1 MAAGTTN
8 IGFEEKLWQAADK
21 LRSNMDA
28 AEYKHVV
35 LGLIFLKYVSD
46 SFEEKYQQLLAEG
59 YGDEEDRDEYI
70 AENIFYVPIDARW
83 SEIKKYATS
92 TDIGKVIDHAMDAI
106 EKEND
111 SLKGVLT
118 KNYSRQELDK
128 TRLGELV
135 TLFTNI
141 EVGSTAAQERD
152 VLGRVYEYFLSKF
165 ASAEGKLGGEFY
177 TPSCI
182 VRTLVSMIE
191 PFEGQIF
198 DPACGSGGMFCQSA
212 RFVREHQGNVRDI
225 SIFGQESNPTTWKLA
240 KMNLAI
246 RQLEANLG
254 KHNADSF
261 HDDQHKTLKANYI
274 LANPPFNISDWGGE
288 RLQEDIRWKYGI
300 PPAGNANFAWL
311 QHMLHHLN
319 PAGGVCGTVLANG
332 SLSSNTS
339 NEGNIRANMVKGD
352 VVECIVAMPSQL
364 FYSTGIPV
372 SLWIM
377 RRGKT
382 KQSQNKVLFIDAR
395 KLGHMID
402 RKVRELSEEDIRKIA
417 DTYQNWRQ
425 GKEYEDIQGFCK
437 EASLSEIEEQDY
449 ILTPGRYVGVEQE
462 EEEGEPFEE
471 KMQRLTFELSGL
483 FAKSHELEEY
493 EDEIDENDKVLNEI
507 PFDMQKA
514 QQKIS
519 KLTTKYRIELNMLA
533 CIYGN
538 NMSVTSQPISK
549 PPKILWNDLKYINQH
564 IPLFALERK
573 GISDYLNRKMGF

>member
-1 MAAGTTN
+1 MAAGTAN

-46 SFEEKYQQLLAEG
+46 SFEEKYKQLMVEG
-59 YGDEEDRDEYI
+59 YGDEEDRDEYL
-70 AENIFYVPIDARW
+70 ADNIFYVPKDARW
-83 SEIKKYATS
+83 SEIKNHATS
-92 TDIGKVIDHAMDAI
+92 TDIGNVIDHAMDAI

-212 RFVREHQGNVRDI
+212 RFVKEHQGNVRDI
-225 SIFGQESNPTTWKLA
+225 SIFGQESNPITWKLA

-288 RLQEDIRWKYGI
+288 RLREDPRWKYGV
-300 PPAGNANFAWL
+300 PPVGNANFAWL
-311 QHMLHHLN
+311 QHMLYHLN

-339 NEGNIRANMVKGD
+339 NEGNIRTNMVKGD

-382 KQSQNKVLFIDAR
+382 EQSQNKVLFIDAR

-425 GKEYEDIQGFCK
+425 GKEYTDIQGFCK
-437 EASLSEIEEQDY
+437 AASLTEIGEQDY
-449 ILTPGRYVGVEQE
+449 ILTPGRYVGIEQE
-462 EEEGEPFEE
+462 EEDEEPFEE

-483 FAKSHELEEY
+483 FAKSHKLEEEIRNKLGAIGY
-493 EDEIDENDKVLNEI
+493 EL
-507 PFDMQKA
+507 
-514 QQKIS
+514 
-519 KLTTKYRIELNMLA
+519 
-533 CIYGN
+533 
-538 NMSVTSQPISK
+538 
-549 PPKILWNDLKYINQH
+549 
-564 IPLFALERK
+564 
-573 GISDYLNRKMGF
+573 

>member
-1 MAAGTTN
+1 MATGTTTV
-8 IGFEEKLWQAADK
+8 GFEEKLWLAADK

-46 SFEEKYQQLLAEG
+46 SFEEKYQQLVAEG
-59 YGDEEDRDEYI
+59 YGDEEDRDEYL
-70 AENIFYVPIDARW
+70 AENIFYVPKEARW
-83 SEIKKYATS
+83 GEIQKHATGA
-92 TDIGKVIDHAMDAI
+92 DIGSVIDRAMEAI

-118 KNYSRQELDK
+118 KNFSRPELDK

-152 VLGRVYEYFLSKF
+152 TLGRVYEYFLSKF

-182 VRTLVSMIE
+182 VRTLVEMIE

-212 RFVREHQGNVRDI
+212 RFVKEHQGNVRNI

-288 RLQEDIRWKYGI
+288 RLQEDVRWKYGI
-300 PPAGNANFAWL
+300 PPVGNANFAWL
-311 QHMLHHLN
+311 QHMLHHLS
-319 PAGGVCGTVLANG
+319 PAGGVAGTVLANG
-332 SLSSNTS
+332 SLSSNTG
-339 NEGNIRANMVKGD
+339 NEGVIRRNMIEDD
-352 VVECIVAMPSQL
+352 VIECIVALPGQL

-377 RRGKT
+377 RKGKT
-382 KQSQNKVLFIDAR
+382 DAAKGRVLFIDAR
-395 KLGHMID
+395 KMGKMVD
-402 RKVRELSEEDIRKIA
+402 RRVRELTEEDIGTIA
-417 DTYQNWRQ
+417 STYQNWRQ
-425 GKEYEDIQGFCK
+425 GKEYEDRQGFCK
-437 EASLSEIEEQDY
+437 AAALEEIAGQDY
-449 ILTPGRYVGVEQE
+449 VLTPGRYVGIEEQE
-462 EEEGEPFEE
+462 DDGEPFDE
-471 KMQRLTFELSGL
+471 KMKRLTSELSVL
-483 FAKSHELEEY
+483 FKES
-493 EDEIDENDKVLNEI
+493 
-507 PFDMQKA
+507 
-514 QQKIS
+514 
-519 KLTTKYRIELNMLA
+519 IELQEEIRQKLGA
-533 CIYGN
+533 IGYE
-538 NMSVTSQPISK
+538 I
-549 PPKILWNDLKYINQH
+549 
-564 IPLFALERK
+564 
-573 GISDYLNRKMGF
+573 

>member
-1 MAAGTTN
+1 MARGTTN

-46 SFEEKYQQLLAEG
+46 SFEEKYQALLEEG
-59 YGDEEDRDEYI
+59 YGDEEDRDEYL
-70 AENIFYVPIDARW
+70 ADNIFWVPKEARW
-83 SEIKKYATS
+83 SEIQKHAAS
-92 TDIGKVIDHAMDAI
+92 ADIGSVIDHAMETI
-106 EKEND
+106 ENENN

-118 KNYSRQELDK
+118 KNYSRAELDK

-182 VRTLVSMIE
+182 VRTLVEMIE
-191 PFEGQIF
+191 PFEGQIY

-212 RFVREHQGNVRDI
+212 RFVKEHQGNIRDI

-274 LANPPFNISDWGGE
+274 LANPPFNVSDWGGE
-288 RLQEDIRWKYGI
+288 RLQGDVRWKYGV
-300 PPAGNANFAWL
+300 PPVGNANFAWL
-311 QHMLHHLN
+311 QHMIHHLS

-339 NEGNIRANMVKGD
+339 NEGNIRKNMILGD

-372 SLWIM
+372 SLWII
-377 RRGKT
+377 RKGKT
-382 KQSQNKVLFIDAR
+382 EQTKGKVLFIDAR

-402 RKVRELSEEDIRKIA
+402 RKVRELSEDDIRKIA

-437 EASLSEIEEQDY
+437 EASLKEIGGQDY
-449 ILTPGRYVGVEQE
+449 ILTPGRYVGIEQE
-462 EEEGEPFEE
+462 IDDGEPFEE
-471 KMQRLTFELSGL
+471 KMQRLTSELSEM
-483 FAKSHELEEY
+483 FRES
-493 EDEIDENDKVLNEI
+493 
-507 PFDMQKA
+507 
-514 QQKIS
+514 
-519 KLTTKYRIELNMLA
+519 IEL
-533 CIYGN
+533 
-538 NMSVTSQPISK
+538 QE
-549 PPKILWNDLKYINQH
+549 KIRKSLGAIGYKIN
-564 IPLFALERK
+564 
-573 GISDYLNRKMGF
+573 

>member
-1 MAAGTTN
+1 MATGTTN
-8 IGFEEKLWQAADK
+8 VGFEEQLWQAADK

-46 SFEEKYQQLLAEG
+46 SFKEKFDQLKDEG

-70 AENIFYVPIDARW
+70 ADNIFWVPKDARW
-83 SEIKKYATS
+83 ENIKAHATS
-92 TDIGKVIDHAMDAI
+92 TDIGEIIDKAMEEI
-106 EKEND
+106 EKENG

-118 KNYSRQELDK
+118 KNYSRRELDK

-141 EVGSTAAQERD
+141 DVGTTAAQERD
-152 VLGRVYEYFLSKF
+152 VLGRVYEYFLGKF

-182 VRTLVSMIE
+182 VRTLVEMIE

-212 RFVREHQGNVRDI
+212 RFVKEHRGNIRDI

-240 KMNLAI
+240 KMNLAL
-246 RQLEANLG
+246 RGLEANLG

-288 RLQEDIRWKYGI
+288 RLKDDIRWKYGV
-300 PPAGNANFAWL
+300 PPTNNANYAWL

-319 PAGGVCGTVLANG
+319 PVGGVAATVLANG

-339 NEGNIRANMVKGD
+339 NEGEIRKNMINGD
-352 VVECIVAMPSQL
+352 IVECIVSMPGQL

-372 SLWIM
+372 SLWLM
-377 RRGKT
+377 RKGKT
-382 KQSQNKVLFIDAR
+382 DEAKGKILFIDAR
-395 KLGHMID
+395 NLGFMVD
-402 RKVRELSEEDIRKIA
+402 RKVRELSEDDIQKIA
-417 DTYQNWRQ
+417 STYQNWRH
-425 GKEYEDIQGFCK
+425 GNDYEDIRGFCK
-437 EASLSEIEEQDY
+437 SATLDEVAEQDY
-449 ILTPGRYVGVEQE
+449 ILTPGRYVGIAELE
-462 EEEGEPFEE
+462 DDGEPFDE
-471 KMQRLTFELSGL
+471 KMTRLTTELYDLFEE
-483 FAKSHELEEY
+483 SHELE
-493 EDEIDENDKVLNEI
+493 NEI
-507 PFDMQKA
+507 CK
-514 QQKIS
+514 
-519 KLTTKYRIELNMLA
+519 KLAAI
-533 CIYGN
+533 
-538 NMSVTSQPISK
+538 
-549 PPKILWNDLKYINQH
+549 
-564 IPLFALERK
+564 
-573 GISDYLNRKMGF
+573 GFGK

>member
-1 MAAGTTN
+1 MATGTTN
-8 IGFEEKLWQAADK
+8 VGFEEKLWLAADK

-35 LGLIFLKYVSD
+35 LGLVFLKYVSD
-46 SFEEKYQQLLAEG
+46 SFEERYNELKAEG

-70 AENIFYVPIDARW
+70 AENVFWVPKEARW
-83 SEIKKYATS
+83 ENIKAHATS
-92 TDIGKVIDHAMDAI
+92 TDIGKVIDEAMEAI

-182 VRTLVSMIE
+182 VRTLVEMIE

-246 RQLEANLG
+246 RGLEANLG

-288 RLQEDIRWKYGI
+288 RLEGDVRWKYGT
-300 PPAGNANFAWL
+300 PPVGNANFAWL
-311 QHMLHHLN
+311 QHMIHHLN
-319 PAGGVCGTVLANG
+319 PNGGVAGTVLANG
-332 SLSSNTS
+332 SLSSNTG
-339 NEGNIRANMVKGD
+339 NEGNIRTNMVNGD
-352 VVECIVAMPSQL
+352 VVECIVSLPGQL

-377 RRGKT
+377 RKGKT
-382 KQSQNKVLFIDAR
+382 ENAKGKVLFIDAR
-395 KLGHMID
+395 KLGEMID
-402 RKVRELSEEDIRKIA
+402 RKVRELKEDDIQKIA
-417 DTYQNWRQ
+417 STYQNWRQ
-425 GKEYEDIQGFCK
+425 GKGYEDIQGFCK
-437 EASLSEIEEQDY
+437 EATIEEISTQDY
-449 ILTPGRYVGVEQE
+449 ILTPGRYVGIEEQE
-462 EEEGEPFEE
+462 EDSEPFEE
-471 KMQRLTFELSGL
+471 KMARLTSELSDM
-483 FAKSHELEEY
+483 FEES
-493 EDEIDENDKVLNEI
+493 IQLQNEI
-507 PFDMQKA
+507 K
-514 QQKIS
+514 S
-519 KLTTKYRIELNMLA
+519 KLSAI
-533 CIYGN
+533 
-538 NMSVTSQPISK
+538 
-549 PPKILWNDLKYINQH
+549 
-564 IPLFALERK
+564 
-573 GISDYLNRKMGF
+573 GFEM